1 MANNEFKKLQ
11 SQVKESVEKY
21 NEIRTKC
28 NIQRPWHKETIM
40 SLANPFLQGHF
51 TLAVAGKMSSGKST
65 FINALTGMN
74 ILPTGHFQT
83 TSTITYI
90 EDSNKTALEITYCD
104 GIVTKVDLG
113 IKEISTRL
121 KELVAVPDKY
131 SKLPINDINRLIS
144 GGDDISEILKKKEGI
159 EKSTQCIHT
168 SDDVWK
174 EYVNEHPR
182 NTIVKKVKV
191 LCPLPNEF
199 QGWMIVDTP
208 GIGAIGGIQ
217 DETKK
222 LFASGDDKGNKNV
235 DAIIFLQSGT
245 DNIEDESTVK
255 FIRDTFDQLTD
266 NAKKRLFFILT
277 KAASSDFRNNKEEIL
292 TKAKELYAKPYDI
305 PEERITFVDSLLGKF
320 RHDLTD
326 KENFDDIEELEGW
339 DSKSLETMAD
349 LYNPI
354 KRAIKKKSL
363 EMCNETIDE
372 EMAEL
377 SNLDNVKE
385 EINLFVKKEKS
396 ATVNRIRS
404 LIKRDCSGFMRFFQ
418 KQITLLRGGKPELEK
433 EKKALKEK
441 KTRTSLFLNDLS
453 RRFSLSEA
461 IKKFEYFDSDLKEVG
476 NKKTIGE
483 IRTAYQNLIDKTT
496 ATEEGIFNE
505 LKTVLKDYC
514 DSKEETDVVLRSI
527 DFDYLEEMAEK
538 ESTSDVVDRS
548 RPVRKLV
555 REGGFSSDDEYRTTY
570 PYTKKEIDFEKKRRD
585 FAAYVLKAARS
596 AREAFY
602 KNFDQKFNTFI
613 SEAKSNIDNE
623 LKSYG
628 DSLDATERQLNKKD
642 EKIKEYEQKIAIIN
656 ENC

>member
-1 MANNEFKKLQ
+1 MAKNEFKKLQ

-21 NEIRTKC
+21 NNIRTKC
-28 NIQRPWHKETIM
+28 NIQDPWHRETIM
-40 SLANPFLQGHF
+40 NLANPFLQGHF

-90 EDSNKTALEITYCD
+90 EDSDETALEITYCD
-104 GIVTKVDLG
+104 GIITKVDLG
-113 IKEISTRL
+113 IKDISARL

-159 EKSTQCIHT
+159 EESTQCIHT

-199 QGWMIVDTP
+199 QGWVIVDTP

-255 FIRDTFDQLTD
+255 FIHDTFKQLTN
-266 NAKKRLFFILT
+266 NAKRRLFFILT

-292 TKAKELYAKPYDI
+292 TKAKELYAKPYNI

-326 KENFDDIEELEGW
+326 KEDFEDIEELEGW
-339 DSKSLETMAD
+339 DSKSLEAMAE
-349 LYNPI
+349 LYRPI
-354 KRAIKKKSL
+354 KKAIKKKGL

-377 SNLDNVKE
+377 SNLDNVKD

-396 ATVNRIRS
+396 ATVNRIQS
-404 LIKRDCSGFMRFFQ
+404 LIKRDCSGFKGTFQ
-418 KQITLLRGGKPELEK
+418 KQIDLLKGGKPALEK
-433 EKKALKEK
+433 EKKAWEEK
-441 KTRTSLFLNDLS
+441 KRKTSLFLNDIS

-461 IKKFEYFDSDLKEVG
+461 KKKFDYFNSDLLEVT
-476 NKKTIGE
+476 NKKSIGE

-496 ATEEGIFNE
+496 AIEEGIFNE
-505 LKTVLKDYC
+505 LKTALKDYC
-514 DSKEETDVVLRSI
+514 DGNEETDVALASI
-527 DFDYLEEMAEK
+527 DFDNLEDKAEK
-538 ESTSDVVDRS
+538 ESTRDVEDKS
-548 RPVRKLV
+548 RPVRELV
-555 REGGFSSDDEYRTTY
+555 RDGGFSSDAEYRTTY

-585 FAAYVLKAARS
+585 FATYVLRAARR
-596 AREAFY
+596 AKDAFY
-602 KNFDQKFNTFI
+602 NDFDQKFDTFI
-613 SEAKSNIDNE
+613 SKAKNNIDNE
-623 LKSYG
+623 LKNYG
-628 DSLDATERQLNKKD
+628 DSLIATEGQLSEKD
-642 EKIKEYEQKIAIIN
+642 KKIKEYEQKIATIN
-656 ENC
+656 ENE